1 MQKVKDLDTL
11 KKFST
16 LYKDYKILDFDNSNK
31 NLEQFKKNFENNQ
44 KIILSSLMHLDKII
58 NEFDETTPTTQVT
71 FQVITEN
78 FVTEKRYVE
87 VQLNLKRWQQIAK
100 TTDASPR
107 LQKMLMILTGFRDP

>member
-1 MQKVKDLDTL
+1 MQKVKNLDTF
-11 KKFST
+11 KKFSK

-31 NLEQFKKNFENNQ
+31 NLEQFKEDFENNQ

-71 FQVITEN
+71 FQVVTEN
-78 FVTEKRYVE
+78 FVTEKRYIE

-100 TTDASPR
+100 VTDASPR